1 MNSVSIIIP
10 IYNVEKYIERC
21 IRSVMHQQNYD
32 GYLEC
37 ILVDDCTPDKSVQIA
52 QSLIETYQ
60 GPVEFRIIRN
70 LVNQGLSC
78 SRNSGLLYA
87 KGDYVFFLDS
97 DDYISNDCIHCL
109 SKQLCLND
117 CTVDMVVGNSYEFRH
132 DKYWQTRDASPIML
146 NDHIDIMRKFLQIEI
161 PMMAWNK
168 LINRQFL
175 ITHNLFFA
183 PKMVHEDELW
193 SFQLYDVVKN
203 VVLIPEVT
211 YFYEQNANS
220 IMTSSANISNRVEA
234 CHTLVYKMLES
245 LENKELYI
253 DKYFWGIHMYML
265 AEDMLFNNEFS
276 SELVSNNAELRTQ
289 LLYRTAKDGRWV
301 LFVFLFLTITPPF
314 CYLVRFKWF
323 RHKYHMMNSLFM
335 KFALLFDF
343 IHRP

>member
-1 MNSVSIIIP
+1 M
-10 IYNVEKYIERC
+10 R
-21 IRSVMHQQNYD
+21 QQDFEGN
-32 GYLEC
+32 LEC
-37 ILVDDCTPDKSVQIA
+37 ILVDDCTPDKSMQIA
-52 QSLIETYQ
+52 KSLIDNYQ
-60 GPVEFRIIRN
+60 GPVKFKIIRN
-70 LVNQGLSC
+70 RENQGLSC
-78 SRNSGLLYA
+78 SRNNGLNYA

-97 DDYISNDCIHCL
+97 DDYISNDCIGCL
-109 SKQLCLND
+109 SKQLYLYD
-117 CTVDMVVGNSYEFRH
+117 FAVDMVVGNSYDYRSKRF
-132 DKYWQTRDASPIML
+132 WQNRDGTKFLMQ
-146 NDHIDIMRKFLQIEI
+146 DQKDIMRMFLQIKI

-220 IMTSSANISNRVEA
+220 IMTSSANISSRVEA